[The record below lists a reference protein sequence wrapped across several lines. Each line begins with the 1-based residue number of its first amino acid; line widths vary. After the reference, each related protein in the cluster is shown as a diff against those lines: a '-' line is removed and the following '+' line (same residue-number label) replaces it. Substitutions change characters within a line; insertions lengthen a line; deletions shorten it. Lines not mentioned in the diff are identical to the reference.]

1 MKKIL
6 ILGSNSFAGA
16 SFIKHVRCKNNL
28 KIFAISRS
36 KENDYYRLPY
46 KWGLKK
52 NSVIFKKFD
61 INKNYNELIKY
72 INKIKP
78 NYIVDFAAQGM
89 VNQSWQNPEHWYYTN
104 IYSKAKLHNYLCKSG
119 YIEKFLKISTAEV
132 YGNSSK
138 KIIERAS
145 YNPSTPYALSHAAM
159 DINLKLLHD
168 NFKFPVIFARP
179 LNFYG
184 PGQQMFRIIPKT
196 IYSIFKKKKLLLE
209 GDGSSTRSFV
219 YSDDFSD
226 AMYKCLIKGTKG
238 EIYHIASEEYISIKS
253 LINKICIKLSTNFN
267 DIVVSAPAR
276 INQDQNYFLSTK
288 KIKKELKWSPKVS
301 LSEGLDNTIN
311 WLSKNIEKVKNTDLI
326 YRHKK

>member
-1 MKKIL
+1 
-6 ILGSNSFAGA
+6 
-16 SFIKHVRCKNNL
+16 
-28 KIFAISRS
+28 
-36 KENDYYRLPY
+36 
-46 KWGLKK
+46 
-52 NSVIFKKFD
+52 
-61 INKNYNELIKY
+61 
-72 INKIKP
+72 
-78 NYIVDFAAQGM
+78 M

-253 LINKICIKLSTNFN
+253 LINNICIKLSTNFN

-301 LSEGLDNTIN
+301 LNEGLDNTIN
-311 WLSKNIEKVKNTDLI
+311 WLYKNIKKVKNTDLI